1 MTTHVA
7 VLDNEIAEDK
17 YKILNAAQYRDR
29 AMRANHYVTGGTA
42 ANRERHDGDEPESKS
57 AQPRKYRPSKM
68 SLPMRGNA
76 FYERMF
82 SDDEVKAAAEVDLAG
97 TEKDRLREVACSIV
111 ALAARVARNEVGT
124 RRRKKY
130 ADLVPKFGLVPALP
144 ATFQG
149 HVKPTG
155 LTTIVQLEAELRA
168 RGIAFQSRSEGGAVG
183 LSAMR
188 DLLKDNGAVN
198 DDGYLIDGVMGLVSE
213 TALTI
218 AQTLHSDDA
227 FDALDSATSDYG
239 LDEGPAEEEA
249 AGGEETAEN
258 QPRRSSRAAAAP
270 ERYRRDDGGE

>member
-1 MTTHVA
+1 

-17 YKILNAAQYRDR
+17 YKILNAPQYRDR

-42 ANRERHDGDEPESKS
+42 ANRERRDGDEPDCTKP
-57 AQPRKYRPSKM
+57 AQPKKFRPSKK

-111 ALAARVARNEVGT
+111 VLAARVARNEVGT

-188 DLLKDNGAVN
+188 ELLKDNGAVN
-198 DDGYLIDGVMGLVSE
+198 SDGFLIDGVMGLVSE
-213 TALTI
+213 TALAI
-218 AQTLHSDDA
+218 AQTLNSDDA
-227 FDALDSATSDYG
+227 FDALESATSDYG
-239 LDEGPAEEEA
+239 LDEGPGEEEA
-249 AGGEETAEN
+249 VGGEEAAKD
-258 QPRRSSRAAAAP
+258 QPRRSSRAAPAP
-270 ERYRRDDGGE
+270 ERYRRGDGDE

>member
-155 LTTIVQLEAELRA
+155 LTTIVQLEAELCA
-168 RGIAFQSRSEGGAVG
+168 RGVAFQSRSEGGAVG

-198 DDGYLIDGVMGLVSE
+198 DDGFLIDGVMGLVSE
-213 TALTI
+213 TVLSS

-239 LDEGPAEEEA
+239 LDEGPVEEGRGE
-249 AGGEETAEN
+249 GGEDAED
-258 QPRRSSRAAAAP
+258 QPRRSSHAAAAP
-270 ERYRRDDGGE
+270 QRYRRGDSGE